1 MTTTQTQIRQLLR
14 ESEDGLT
21 PPEIGKI
28 LRRKSGH
35 VHDILTTMS
44 HIDAYVDR
52 WEPCPCPGGY
62 SPVWMVVV
70 PPESAPRPDPRP
82 AMKFPE
88 RKAQ

>member
-1 MTTTQTQIRQLLR
+1 MTTLQAQIRQLLR

-21 PPEIGKI
+21 PSDIGKI
-28 LRRKSGH
+28 LHRKPGL
-35 VHDILTTMS
+35 VHSVLETMS
-44 HIDAYVDR
+44 RIDAYIDR

-62 SPVWMVVV
+62 SAVWMVVT

-88 RKAQ
+88 RKTQ